1 MDRFAISIFF
11 FIGRAWSNLD
21 IMNFWEGSRSDWNL
35 KKKKKRHWWFQEE
48 IKPSQMNP
56 VLDMLLD
63 LASQFKHGV
72 GKKLRTLILLCKFR
86 CTVKNIMTILS
97 ICLSQ
102 VLLKFALFPLCFLC
116 VLRNKSHVRFYW
128 LKSLILICSNY
139 LEASR
144 QAVIIYRNESQSPTQ
159 KTNQKENKKQ
169 KRAGD
174 QQNKCFLFYQFLE
187 HVEAT
192 WKCIINLDHYRMQ
205 VNANCWLSCNLKRKN
220 KTNWRGDFDSFPQMK
235 SFMKNGGVVLNG
247 YSK

>member
-1 MDRFAISIFF
+1 
-11 FIGRAWSNLD
+11 
-21 IMNFWEGSRSDWNL
+21 MNFWEGSRSDWNL
-35 KKKKKRHWWFQEE
+35 K
-48 IKPSQMNP
+48 
-56 VLDMLLD
+56 
-63 LASQFKHGV
+63 
-72 GKKLRTLILLCKFR
+72 TLILLCRFR
-86 CTVKNIMTILS
+86 CTVKNIMTILL
-97 ICLSQ
+97 ICLSH

-235 SFMKNGGVVLNG
+235 SFMKNGGVVLNE
-247 YSK
+247 YSKEDMFLARGSY

>member
-1 MDRFAISIFF
+1 MIS
-11 FIGRAWSNLD
+11 GRDQTISNESSSRYASGSSKSIQAWC
-21 IMNFWEGSRSDWNL
+21 R
-35 KKKKKRHWWFQEE
+35 
-48 IKPSQMNP
+48 
-56 VLDMLLD
+56 
-63 LASQFKHGV
+63 
-72 GKKLRTLILLCKFR
+72 KKLRTLILLCKFT

-116 VLRNKSHVRFYW
+116 VLCNKSHVRFYW

-159 KTNQKENKKQ
+159 KTNRKENKKQ

-192 WKCIINLDHYRMQ
+192 
-205 VNANCWLSCNLKRKN
+205 
-220 KTNWRGDFDSFPQMK
+220 
-235 SFMKNGGVVLNG
+235 
-247 YSK
+247 

>member
-1 MDRFAISIFF
+1 M
-11 FIGRAWSNLD
+11 
-21 IMNFWEGSRSDWNL
+21 
-35 KKKKKRHWWFQEE
+35 HCQ
-48 IKPSQMNP
+48 
-56 VLDMLLD
+56 
-63 LASQFKHGV
+63 
-72 GKKLRTLILLCKFR
+72 
-86 CTVKNIMTILS
+86 NIMTILS
-97 ICLSQ
+97 ICLSL

-116 VLRNKSHVRFYW
+116 W

-139 LEASR
+139 LEASQ

-205 VNANCWLSCNLKRKN
+205 VNANCWFWAVIWKGKN

-247 YSK
+247 MQKGYVFGAWLILGIKMVWLSVLHYPLSILLLVVT

>member
-1 MDRFAISIFF
+1 MIS
-11 FIGRAWSNLD
+11 GRDQTISNESSSRYASGSSKSIQAWC
-21 IMNFWEGSRSDWNL
+21 R
-35 KKKKKRHWWFQEE
+35 
-48 IKPSQMNP
+48 
-56 VLDMLLD
+56 
-63 LASQFKHGV
+63 
-72 GKKLRTLILLCKFR
+72 KKLRTLILLCKFR

-159 KTNQKENKKQ
+159 KTNRKENKKQ

-192 WKCIINLDHYRMQ
+192 
-205 VNANCWLSCNLKRKN
+205 
-220 KTNWRGDFDSFPQMK
+220 
-235 SFMKNGGVVLNG
+235 
-247 YSK
+247 